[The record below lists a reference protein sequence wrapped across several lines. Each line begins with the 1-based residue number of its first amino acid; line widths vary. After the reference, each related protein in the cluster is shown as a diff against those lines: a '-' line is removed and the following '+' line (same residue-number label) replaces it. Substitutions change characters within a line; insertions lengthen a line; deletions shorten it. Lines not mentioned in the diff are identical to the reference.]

1 MKEFSFR
8 SPLRKLVVFF
18 QASRDRWKQ
27 KCQDAKHEL
36 KLLKRR
42 YLNLQKSCT
51 SWQQQFHQSEAQR
64 EQLQMQIDALSKE
77 RATLC

>member
-1 MKEFSFR
+1 MKEMSFR

-18 QASRDRWKQ
+18 HASRDRWKQ

-42 YLNLQKSCT
+42 YMNLQKRCAC
-51 SWQQQFHQSEAQR
+51 WQQQYHESEAQR
-64 EQLQMQIDALSKE
+64 EQLQMQIDAMSQE